1 MTPVQAILV
10 VIIRLW
16 AAGYIITYLLSLPSV
31 STIFHNL
38 FSSDGDLWTILT
50 ILNYLVMVFVAV
62 IAWVLAPWLAR
73 RVHSDVGDAKISM
86 NIDANML
93 VMTGSFLIGCFY
105 LAAHVPPLLVDLAIV
120 LVQLGQQ
127 NPDAS
132 HTAGQLKFRHF
143 GYDSFIK
150 HLLVVIA
157 ALWMAFR
164 PQHMARIF
172 SWLRG
177 AGLSPRDFEAGQT
190 PSEKGK

>member
-93 VMTGSFLIGCFY
+93 VMTGSFFNWMFLSGRSCSAIIG
-105 LAAHVPPLLVDLAIV
+105 
-120 LVQLGQQ
+120 
-127 NPDAS
+127 
-132 HTAGQLKFRHF
+132 R
-143 GYDSFIK
+143 
-150 HLLVVIA
+150 
-157 ALWMAFR
+157 
-164 PQHMARIF
+164 F
-172 SWLRG
+172 SDCISSIG
-177 AGLSPRDFEAGQT
+177 ATKP
-190 PSEKGK
+190 